1 MPSDFNTLLLPDLR
15 EMLAQHDDAGVGVF
29 CSELYPGVVAEVL
42 EGVDAAQSW
51 EVLSHASPV
60 KQAEIFA
67 CFPLDFQVELV
78 KTIPHQALSRI
89 IEEMPHDDRV
99 DLISEMEPE
108 VVEKLMPLIA
118 HAERVDIL
126 KLMQYPESSAG
137 SLVTT
142 DYASLPADITVAE
155 ALERLRHQAPS
166 RETIYYVYIVDE
178 ERHLLGF
185 LSLRNLITARPSAR
199 LSDIMLRE
207 VDSLKVEDTREYAAN
222 EILRNGYIA
231 MPVVDKDDKL
241 IGIITYDDAAEVQN
255 EEAEQDA
262 YRQAAVAPLEDGYL
276 DTPLLTLAWKRGIWL
291 VILLGASSA
300 TAHVLNYFQP
310 GDATAASAWM
320 VLFLP
325 LVLASGG
332 NAGSQSA
339 TLVVRA
345 ISQNETVGQVRRIAW
360 REVRIGIMLGL
371 TLASIAFVM
380 AWLLLPRTEYATTV
394 STTVFLVVAFGT
406 FFGAMLP
413 LTLNRVGV
421 DPALM
426 SNPLIASMSDMLG
439 VVIYYNMAKWLTT
452 VV

>member
-1 MPSDFNTLLLPDLR
+1 MPSVFNTLLFPDLR
-15 EMLAQHDDAGVGVF
+15 EMLAEHDDAGVGVF

-42 EGVDAAQSW
+42 EGVDAAQTW
-51 EVLSHASPV
+51 AVLSHASPV
-60 KQAEIFA
+60 KQAEIFEY
-67 CFPLDFQVELV
+67 FPFDFQVELV

-108 VVEKLMPLIA
+108 LVEKLMPLIA

-126 KLMQYPESSAG
+126 KLLEYPEKSAG
-137 SLVTT
+137 SLLTT

-155 ALERLRHQAPS
+155 ALDRLRSQAPS

-178 ERHLLGF
+178 QRHLLGF
-185 LSLRNLITARPSAR
+185 LSLRKLIMAKPTTR
-199 LSDIMLRE
+199 LADIMLRDVISVH
-207 VDSLKVEDTREYAAN
+207 VDDNREFVSN
-222 EILRNGYIA
+222 ELIRHGFIA

-241 IGIITYDDAAEVQN
+241 VGIITYDDAAEVQN

-262 YRQAAVAPLEDGYL
+262 YRQAAVSPLEDGYL
-276 DTPLLTLAWKRGIWL
+276 DTPLFTLAWKRGIWL

-310 GDATAASAWM
+310 GDATAATAWM

-345 ISQNETVGQVRRIAW
+345 ISQNETKGQARRIAG
-360 REVRIGIMLGL
+360 REVRIGMILGF
-371 TLASIAFVM
+371 TLATIAFAM
-380 AWLLLPRTEYATTV
+380 AWVLVSRTEHATTV
-394 STTVFLVVAFGT
+394 GLTVFFVVAFGT

-413 LTLNRVGV
+413 LSLNRIGV

-439 VVIYYNMAKWLTT
+439 VVIYYNMANWLTSAL
-452 VV
+452 

>member
-1 MPSDFNTLLLPDLR
+1 MPSVFNTLLLPDLR
-15 EMLAQHDDAGVGVF
+15 EMLAEHDDAGVGVF

-42 EGVDAAQSW
+42 EGVDAAQTW

-60 KQAEIFA
+60 KQAEIFEY
-67 CFPLDFQVELV
+67 FPLDFQVELV

-89 IEEMPHDDRV
+89 IEEMAHDDRV

-108 VVEKLMPLIA
+108 LVEKLMPLIA

-126 KLMQYPESSAG
+126 KLLEYPEKSAG
-137 SLVTT
+137 SLLTT
-142 DYASLPADITVAE
+142 DYASLPAEITVAE
-155 ALERLRHQAPS
+155 ALERLRSQAPS
-166 RETIYYVYIVDE
+166 RETIYYVYIVDDQ
-178 ERHLLGF
+178 RHLLGF
-185 LSLRNLITARPSAR
+185 LSLRKLIMAKPNTR
-199 LSDIMLRE
+199 LADIMLRDVISLH
-207 VDSLKVEDTREYAAN
+207 VDDNREFAAN
-222 EILRNGYIA
+222 ELIRNGFIA
-231 MPVVDKDDKL
+231 IPVVDKDDKL
-241 IGIITYDDAAEVQN
+241 VGIITYDDAAEVQN

-262 YRQAAVAPLEDGYL
+262 YRQAAVSPLEDGYL
-276 DTPLLTLAWKRGIWL
+276 DTPILTLAWKRGIWL

-300 TAHVLNYFQP
+300 TAHVLNFFEP
-310 GDATAASAWM
+310 GDATWM

-345 ISQNETVGQVRRIAW
+345 ISQNETKGQARRIAG
-360 REVRIGIMLGL
+360 REVRIGMLLGF
-371 TLASIAFVM
+371 TLATIAFAM
-380 AWLLLPRTEYATTV
+380 AWMLVSRTEHATTV
-394 STTVFLVVAFGT
+394 GLTVFFVVAFGT

-413 LTLNRVGV
+413 LSLNRVGV

-426 SNPLIASMSDMLG
+426 SNPLIASLSDMLG
-439 VVIYYNMAKWLTT
+439 VVIYYNMARWLTS

>member
-1 MPSDFNTLLLPDLR
+1 L
-15 EMLAQHDDAGVGVF
+15 
-29 CSELYPGVVAEVL
+29 
-42 EGVDAAQSW
+42 
-51 EVLSHASPV
+51 
-60 KQAEIFA
+60 
-67 CFPLDFQVELV
+67 
-78 KTIPHQALSRI
+78 
-89 IEEMPHDDRV
+89 
-99 DLISEMEPE
+99 
-108 VVEKLMPLIA
+108 
-118 HAERVDIL
+118 
-126 KLMQYPESSAG
+126 QYPEKSAG

-142 DYASLPADITVAE
+142 DYASLPADITVAD

-178 ERHLLGF
+178 QRHLLGF
-185 LSLRNLITARPSAR
+185 LSLRKLIMAKPNVR

-207 VDSLKVEDTREYAAN
+207 VNALHVEDTREYAAN

-241 IGIITYDDAAEVQN
+241 VGIITYDDAAEVQN

-310 GDATAASAWM
+310 GDGSAATAWM

-345 ISQNETVGQVRRIAW
+345 ISQNETEGQVRRIAW

-380 AWLLLPRTEYATTV
+380 AWLLLSRTEYATTV
-394 STTVFLVVAFGT
+394 SLTVFLVVAFGT

-413 LTLNRVGV
+413 LSLNRVGV

-439 VVIYYNMAKWLTT
+439 VVIYYNMASWLTS

>member
-1 MPSDFNTLLLPDLR
+1 MPSDFNSLLLPDLR

-42 EGVDAAQSW
+42 EGVDATQTW
-51 EVLSHASPV
+51 EVLSHASPL
-60 KQAEIFA
+60 KQAEIFT

-78 KTIPHQALSRI
+78 ETIPHKALSRI

-118 HAERVDIL
+118 HADRVDIL

-155 ALERLRHQAPS
+155 ALERLRLQAPS
-166 RETIYYVYIVDE
+166 RETIYYIYIVDE

-185 LSLRNLITARPSAR
+185 ISLRHLITAKPNAR

-207 VDSLKVEDTREYAAN
+207 VDSLNVEDTREYAAN
-222 EILRNGYIA
+222 ELLRKGYIA
-231 MPVVDKDDKL
+231 MPVVDKEAKL
-241 IGIITYDDAAEVQN
+241 LGIITYDDAAEVQN

-345 ISQNETVGQVRRIAW
+345 ISQNETEGQVRRIAS
-360 REVRIGIMLGL
+360 REVRIGIMLGV

-394 STTVFLVVAFGT
+394 SLTVFLVVAFGT

-413 LTLNRVGV
+413 LSLNRVGV

-439 VVIYYNMAKWLTT
+439 VVIYYNMAMWLTT
-452 VV
+452 VI

>member
-42 EGVDAAQSW
+42 EGVDAEQTW

-178 ERHLLGF
+178 ARHLLGF

-262 YRQAAVAPLEDGYL
+262 YRQAAVAPLDDGYL

-345 ISQNETVGQVRRIAW
+345 ISQNETEGQVRRIAW

-380 AWLLLPRTEYATTV
+380 AWLLLTRTEYATTV

-413 LTLNRVGV
+413 LMLNRVGV

>member
-29 CSELYPGVVAEVL
+29 CRELYPGVVAEVL
-42 EGVDAAQSW
+42 EGVDAGQTW
-51 EVLSHASPV
+51 EVLSHTTPER
-60 KQAEIFA
+60 QAEIFEY
-67 CFPLDFQVELV
+67 FPLDFQVELV

-108 VVEKLMPLIA
+108 LVEKLMPLIA
-118 HAERVDIL
+118 HAERADIL
-126 KLMQYPESSAG
+126 KLLQYPEKSAG

-142 DYASLPADITVAE
+142 DYASLPADITVAD

-178 ERHLLGF
+178 QRHLLGF
-185 LSLRNLITARPSAR
+185 LSLRKLIMAKPNVR

-207 VDSLKVEDTREYAAN
+207 VNALHVEDTREYAAN

-241 IGIITYDDAAEVQN
+241 VGIITYDDAAEVQN
-255 EEAEQDA
+255 A

-310 GDATAASAWM
+310 GDGSAATAWM

-345 ISQNETVGQVRRIAW
+345 ISQNETEGQVRRIAW

-380 AWLLLPRTEYATTV
+380 AWLLLSRTEYATTV
-394 STTVFLVVAFGT
+394 SLTVFLVVAFGT

-413 LTLNRVGV
+413 LSLNRVGV

-439 VVIYYNMAKWLTT
+439 VVIYYNMASWLTS

>member
-67 CFPLDFQVELV
+67 CFPLDFQIELV

-99 DLISEMEPE
+99 DLIGEMEPE

-185 LSLRNLITARPSAR
+185 LSLRNLITARLSAR

-207 VDSLKVEDTREYAAN
+207 VDSLKVEDTREYAAH

-360 REVRIGIMLGL
+360 REVRIGMMLGL

-380 AWLLLPRTEYATTV
+380 AWLLLPKTEYATTV

-413 LTLNRVGV
+413 LSLNRVGV

-439 VVIYYNMAKWLTT
+439 VVIYYNMARWLTT
-452 VV
+452 VI

>member
-42 EGVDAAQSW
+42 EGVDATQTW
-51 EVLSHASPV
+51 EVLSHAPPV

-166 RETIYYVYIVDE
+166 RETIYYIYIVDE

-185 LSLRNLITARPSAR
+185 ISLRHLITAKPNAR

-207 VDSLKVEDTREYAAN
+207 VDALNVEDTREYAAN
-222 EILRNGYIA
+222 ELLRKGYIA
-231 MPVVDKDDKL
+231 MPVVDKEAKL
-241 IGIITYDDAAEVQN
+241 LGIITYDDAAEVQN

-345 ISQNETVGQVRRIAW
+345 ISQNETEGQVRRIAW
-360 REVRIGIMLGL
+360 REVRIGMMLGL

-439 VVIYYNMAKWLTT
+439 VVIYYNMARWLTT

>member
-15 EMLAQHDDAGVGVF
+15 EMLALHDDAGVGVF
-29 CSELYPGVVAEVL
+29 CRELYPGVVAEVL
-42 EGVDAAQSW
+42 EGVDAGQTW
-51 EVLSHASPV
+51 EVLSHTTPER
-60 KQAEIFA
+60 QAEIFEY
-67 CFPLDFQVELV
+67 FPLDFQVELV

-108 VVEKLMPLIA
+108 LVEKLMPLIA
-118 HAERVDIL
+118 HAERADIL
-126 KLMQYPESSAG
+126 KLLQYPEKSAG

-142 DYASLPADITVAE
+142 DYASLPAEITVAE

-178 ERHLLGF
+178 QRHLLGF
-185 LSLRNLITARPSAR
+185 LSLRKLIMAKPNVR

-207 VDSLKVEDTREYAAN
+207 VDALHVEDTREKAAN
-222 EILRNGYIA
+222 EILRNGFIA

-241 IGIITYDDAAEVQN
+241 VGIITYDDAAEVQN

-300 TAHVLNYFQP
+300 TAHVLNYFAP
-310 GDATAASAWM
+310 GDASWM

-345 ISQNETVGQVRRIAW
+345 ISQNETEGQVRRIAL
-360 REVRIGIMLGL
+360 REVRIGVMLGL

-394 STTVFLVVAFGT
+394 SLTVFLVVAFGT

-413 LTLNRVGV
+413 LGLNRVGV

-439 VVIYYNMAKWLTT
+439 VVIYYNMAQWLTS

>member
-42 EGVDAAQSW
+42 EGVDAEQTW

-178 ERHLLGF
+178 ARHLLGF

-262 YRQAAVAPLEDGYL
+262 YRQAAVAPLDDGYL

-345 ISQNETVGQVRRIAW
+345 ISQNETDGQVRRIAW

-380 AWLLLPRTEYATTV
+380 AWLLLTRTEYATTV

-413 LTLNRVGV
+413 LMLNRVGV

>member
-51 EVLSHASPV
+51 EVLSHAPPV

-67 CFPLDFQVELV
+67 CFPLDFQIELV

-185 LSLRNLITARPSAR
+185 LSLRNLITARLSAR

-262 YRQAAVAPLEDGYL
+262 YRQAGVAPLEDGYL

-360 REVRIGIMLGL
+360 REVRIGMMLGL

-380 AWLLLPRTEYATTV
+380 AWLLLPKTEYATIV

-413 LTLNRVGV
+413 LSLNRVGV

-439 VVIYYNMAKWLTT
+439 VVIYYNMARWLTT